1 MGVSFAGEL
10 HAFGD
15 LHIAESGDIAT
26 AAGPGGGAVQ
36 LPEMIVESLF
46 VNVGRHDLKIDY

>member
-1 MGVSFAGEL
+1 MSFAGEL

-36 LPEMIVESLF
+36 LPEMIVLSLF